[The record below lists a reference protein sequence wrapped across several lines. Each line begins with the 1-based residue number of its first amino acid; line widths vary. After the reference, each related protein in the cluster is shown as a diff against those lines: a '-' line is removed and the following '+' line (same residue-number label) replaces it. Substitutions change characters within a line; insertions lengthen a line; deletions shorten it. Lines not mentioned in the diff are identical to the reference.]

1 MLKSV
6 ICGAIE
12 AIFSDEEFEKALK
25 KEISNTLDYRLLAG
39 AVLSKFDIDDIAKT
53 VAEERALDILE
64 GF

>member
-25 KEISNTLDYRLLAG
+25 KEIGNTLDYRLLAR
-39 AVLSKFDIDDIAKT
+39 AVLNKFDADDIAEA
-53 VAEERALDILE
+53 VAEERTLDILD